1 MAELRVFRAGL
12 EDAPRIAEIHLA
24 AWRDTYAG
32 LIPPQAAA
40 PSCKERAERWRASFA
55 DPSRDDAVFAVSRPG
70 EAPMG
75 FIACGPVD
83 SHKLAAAE
91 FAAEIYAIYILK
103 GLQRMGAGRLLTRA
117 AARHLV
123 SRGMTSAGVWVLRD
137 NAGARRFYEA
147 MGARETGVAG
157 VWPVLDMELPDLAY
171 GWRDLRAIAETTGV
185 SADSR

>member
-1 MAELRVFRAGL
+1 MTELIVRRAGRD
-12 EDAPRIAEIHLA
+12 DARRVAEIHLA
-24 AWRDTYAG
+24 AWREAYDG
-32 LIPPQAAA
+32 LVPPEAAA
-40 PSCKERAERWRASFA
+40 PSCEERSERWRASFA
-55 DPSRDDAVFAVSRPG
+55 DPDRDDAVLVVSRPG
-70 EAPMG
+70 GAPEG

-83 SHKLAAAE
+83 NAKLARAH

-103 GLQRMGAGRLLTRA
+103 PLQRQGAGRLLTQA

-147 MGARETGVAG
+147 LGATETGIEG

-171 GWRDLRAIAETTGV
+171 GWRDLRGLAG
-185 SADSR
+185 RR